1 MRKSFASLSP
11 QTRTGKEP
19 TVGRA
24 KEEGSEREG
33 AGNSV
38 LGCLWGGRGFAF
50 NVIQTGEAVLERF
63 SLNGGGTFGSILF

>member
-1 MRKSFASLSP
+1 M
-11 QTRTGKEP
+11 
-19 TVGRA
+19 GRA